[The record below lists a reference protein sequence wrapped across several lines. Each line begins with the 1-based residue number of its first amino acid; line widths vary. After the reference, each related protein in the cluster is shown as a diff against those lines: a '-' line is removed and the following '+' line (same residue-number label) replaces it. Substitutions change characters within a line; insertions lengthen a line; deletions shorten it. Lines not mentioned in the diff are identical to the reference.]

1 MDIYENKIT
10 GVLDDVGIITREK
23 NGIRSKRCRI
33 VLSRT
38 FDKSIASM
46 LGSDAQHALDGVK
59 SGGLKSAILPLDAV
73 QASGQFKATD
83 NGAALKVGR
92 MRGMSAAVRPGTKDE
107 DPRIT
112 MAFAIEW
119 DAEAWAFF
127 GGQSGSEIEMK
138 LKARQTSF
146 EFDVE
151 AQADGD
157 SAGDDAGDDDTA
169 ADGVDPVAGA
179 VAATSKKRSH
189 KSKAK
194 RK

>member
-10 GVLDDVGIITREK
+10 GVLDDVGIVTKEK

-46 LGSDAQHALDGVK
+46 LGSDAQHALEGVK

-73 QASGQFKATD
+73 QASGQFKATE

-107 DPRIT
+107 DPKIT

-119 DAEAWAFF
+119 DADAWAFF

-146 EFDVE
+146 DFDVE
-151 AQADGD
+151 AQQDEESDREAE
-157 SAGDDAGDDDTA
+157 AIVNAA

-179 VAATSKKRSH
+179 VAATPKKRSH
-189 KSKAK
+189 KAKGK